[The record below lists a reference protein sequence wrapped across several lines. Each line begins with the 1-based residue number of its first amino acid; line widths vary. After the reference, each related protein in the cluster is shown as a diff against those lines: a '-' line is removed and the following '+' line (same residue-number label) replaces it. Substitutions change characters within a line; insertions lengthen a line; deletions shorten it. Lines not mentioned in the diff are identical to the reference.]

1 MAGGH
6 TGSPYG
12 YLSSMEYLANDTW
25 HNGPNMP
32 YAPEAVCAVYVEPLT
47 FVIGGYNGNY
57 LKTILAFN
65 FAGMTWTEKTPMKF
79 GRYGHACAYLS
90 GKIYVA
96 GSIFFVLAMKCLPI

>member
-1 MAGGH
+1 
-6 TGSPYG
+6 
-12 YLSSMEYLANDTW
+12 MEYLANDTW

-32 YAPEAVCAVYVEPLT
+32 YAHDYACTVHVQPLSYI
-47 FVIGGYNGNY
+47 IGGFDSMNV

-96 GSIFFVLAMKCLPI
+96 GRYLF